1 MKKMILFFS
10 HHLTEAQIE
19 DAQKNY
25 AIEEFV
31 SLPKELQPLWSQID
45 PDIPTLKEGL
55 KPLFDFLKTEAKKG
69 DYALIQGDFG
79 AVYLMVN
86 YAKELGVIPVYA
98 TTKRE
103 AVEYIDENGKLVKKS
118 VFEHRRFREY
128 E

>member
-1 MKKMILFFS
+1 MILFFS